1 MSGSAGGWPLQRTGS
16 PPPGA
21 MVTLTGVRL
30 RHDRTAIPDG
40 ISLHI
45 PASQSVALFDRAD
58 GCAVELLDVV
68 AGRRRPRGGEVTV
81 HGTRHRMDVRALDR
95 SQKDRWLYSGRFP
108 LLPSRSVSGNM
119 LSVLRSRRTDAA
131 RSRVAELLVITG
143 AASLAS
149 RRLDT
154 LSAEQLWR
162 ILIARALLID
172 PQVLLAEDPA
182 PGLDSRTASLALDL
196 LLDAHARFGFTLI
209 LATGR
214 LATAA
219 RCERVVSLVDG
230 QVTGDDLIGE
240 DAWTRG
246 RIDRIG

>member
-1 MSGSAGGWPLQRTGS
+1 M
-16 PPPGA
+16 
-21 MVTLTGVRL
+21 TLTEVRL
-30 RHDRTAIPDG
+30 RQDRTAPPDG
-40 ISLHI
+40 ISMHI
-45 PASQSVALFDRAD
+45 PASQSVAMYDRAD
-58 GCAVELLDVV
+58 GCAVELLDVI
-68 AGRRRPRGGEVTV
+68 AGRRRPRGGEVAV
-81 HGTRHRMDVRALDR
+81 HGTRHRLDVRALDR
-95 SQKDRWLYSGRFP
+95 SQKDRWLHSGRFP
-108 LLPSRSVSGNM
+108 LLPFRSVSGNM
-119 LSVLRSRRTDAA
+119 LSVLRSRRTEAA
-131 RSRVAELLVITG
+131 RARVAELLVITG

-172 PQVLLAEDPA
+172 PQLLLAEDPE

-196 LLDAHARFGFTLI
+196 LMDAQARFGFTLI

-219 RCERVVSLVDG
+219 RCERVVSLVHG
-230 QVTGDDLIGE
+230 RVTGDDLIGE